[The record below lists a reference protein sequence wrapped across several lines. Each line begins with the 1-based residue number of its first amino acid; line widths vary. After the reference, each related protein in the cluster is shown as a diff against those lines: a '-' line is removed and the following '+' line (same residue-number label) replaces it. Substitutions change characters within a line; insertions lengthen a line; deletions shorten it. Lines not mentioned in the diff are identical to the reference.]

1 MKKLIGSA
9 LILAISMLATA
20 CGFQPIYATPAGTSP
35 VIRQVAVQ
43 MVAAP
48 ESIAPE
54 IRTALDTR
62 LAPGEG
68 VAPRYD
74 LFVDVKEV
82 AEQLAVQIDATVTRY
97 NYRLYGNYT
106 LVDRNTGDTF
116 RGPISAV
123 TSYNIVSSQYS
134 TLFAEKTALK
144 KAARLLAE
152 NIERDILIRFAEG
165 PDESPGLGP
174 TQLDG
179 SVILVEPRRGEV
191 VKPAD
196 EVE

>member
-1 MKKLIGSA
+1 
-9 LILAISMLATA
+9 
-20 CGFQPIYATPAGTSP
+20 
-35 VIRQVAVQ
+35 
-43 MVAAP
+43 
-48 ESIAPE
+48 
-54 IRTALDTR
+54 
-62 LAPGEG
+62 
-68 VAPRYD
+68 
-74 LFVDVKEV
+74 
-82 AEQLAVQIDATVTRY
+82 
-97 NYRLYGNYT
+97 
-106 LVDRNTGDTF
+106 
-116 RGPISAV
+116 
-123 TSYNIVSSQYS
+123 VSSQYS